1 MGNQNLDKLRKI
13 CDHLGPRDEEIK
25 KNEQILKSILFGIPI
40 KITACIINSEM
51 KIIKLLSNDSKK
63 ECIRTPT
70 EFRSM
75 SISEYYSCEKNIK
88 KAIKAHALAMKG
100 QATDYIT
107 NIRNQSY
114 KVKCAPVHDEHG
126 EIVGASIVSWENRNN
141 QDG

>member
-1 MGNQNLDKLRKI
+1 MGNQNLDKLREI

-51 KIIKLLSNDSKK
+51 KIIKLLSNDSGK

-75 SISEYYSCEKNIK
+75 SISEYFSCKKNIEE
-88 KAIKAHALAMKG
+88 AMKAHAFAMQG
-100 QATDYIT
+100 RVTDYIT
-107 NIRNQSY
+107 NIKNQAY
-114 KVKCAPVHDEHG
+114 NMRCAPVHDEHG
-126 EIVGASIVSWENRNN
+126 EVVGSSIVSWESRDN
-141 QDG
+141 